1 MGQLAH
7 LRQLSDMYNMDGLC
21 VSDKRLTGHVKMHTI
36 TLEARV
42 NDVQEVVC
50 LRNDIT

>member
-1 MGQLAH
+1 
-7 LRQLSDMYNMDGLC
+7 MDGLY
-21 VSDKRLTGHVKMHTI
+21 VSNERLTGPVKMHTI

-50 LRNDIT
+50 LRDDIT